1 MERKDKLK
9 KLNEL
14 KKSILA
20 LSLASSHNTL
30 VSLGGYFDLTILSIT
45 CAIVC

>member
-20 LSLASSHNTL
+20 LSLAST
-30 VSLGGYFDLTILSIT
+30 VVLSASA
-45 CAIVC
+45 C